1 MSFANTQYV
10 EFNGKFSA
18 RSKISSGV
26 PQGSILEPLFFL
38 LSIND
43 INDVSTVLNLKCL
56 ILFAEDTSVFMS
68 HKNLDYHHMINSEM
82 SKLSIWFR
90 ENKLSP
96 NLTTKQNLFC
106 LDQAKDVQI
115 VI

>member
-1 MSFANTQYV
+1 MLNLMVNFPLEVKSLQ
-10 EFNGKFSA
+10 EFPKA
-18 RSKISSGV
+18 PSSN
-26 PQGSILEPLFFL
+26 LFFFL

-82 SKLSIWFR
+82 SKLSVWFR